1 MASAADE
8 EGKTVLRVL
17 LTDPL
22 TLFFA
27 AGALIFGL
35 FSVLERRADN
45 PVVLDSDVRR
55 ALVGNFEGITGQ
67 KASAGQIALLE
78 RDYIIDEI
86 LFREALERGI
96 HLTDSQ
102 TKKQLIDTMRRLI
115 AGPMPSP
122 SEADLVNYYGEN
134 IEDYRGEPTLNFA
147 QVFFEEMPEDPEAVR
162 AALAE
167 RKGVAGDEY
176 WMGDEF
182 RSYSEGMVRSIF
194 GMRFLET
201 ALVLPI
207 GQWSGPIETERGV
220 HFVLMDA
227 PNEPELIPFAEV
239 RDQVEQDF
247 WMDAAQEKL
256 DATVETMKDRYEVI
270 IDVAPQP

>member
-1 MASAADE
+1 M
-8 EGKTVLRVL
+8 LRVL

-256 DATVETMKDRYEVI
+256 DAAVETMKDRYEVI